1 MDAYEVLLA
10 ARDKNRPK
18 VTDFFD
24 HLFTDFLELRGDRN
38 SGEDPAILGGIAFF
52 EDRPVTVIGHRKG
65 KGLDE
70 NIRCNFGMPG
80 PQGYRKAARLMR
92 DAERFGRPV
101 ITFIDTP
108 GAYPGKQ
115 AEENGQSAAIA
126 ENLALMSGLKVPI
139 ICVVTGEGCS
149 GDALAIGV
157 GDRLIMLEKAV
168 YSVLSP
174 EGMAS
179 ILWKD
184 SSKVEEACG
193 CMKMTAE
200 DLYAQGIADEIIKEK
215 KFSDPDDFDYDTL
228 RRSIARNLRKLEKND
243 IDVLLKNRYE
253 KYRTVGRCIY
263 V

>member
-1 MDAYEVLLA
+1 
-10 ARDKNRPK
+10 
-18 VTDFFD
+18 
-24 HLFTDFLELRGDRN
+24 
-38 SGEDPAILGGIAFF
+38 
-52 EDRPVTVIGHRKG
+52 
-65 KGLDE
+65 
-70 NIRCNFGMPG
+70 MPG
-80 PQGYRKAARLMR
+80 PQGYRKAARLMK

-149 GDALAIGV
+149 GGALAIGV

-215 KFSDPDDFDYDTL
+215 KFSDPDDFDYETL